1 MNMNNRR
8 LVWRRVRVVMGLVA
22 LVAGS
27 AFAANPQLTWTGSG
41 DGSTWNDAAN
51 WNTTPDWTV
60 ANDLDFSSVAGGATL
75 VNDATTTFGTLT
87 FGANKGTVTITSSK
101 TAQLDAATLVI
112 PTGTT
117 LDAKF
122 KVGGAWTFD
131 TWRVTATGA
140 GTLWISALWQGGY
153 GSGSLT
159 LDGVT
164 AVMKEGL
171 RANAGCDVVLRNHA
185 KLMAES
191 DFNVGTIVS
200 ESADVV
206 VDLNG
211 KKGLLKAVQGTFAG
225 VLKGGG
231 TLTVQGG
238 GSWTL
243 SGQSPDFSGTLAVK
257 TARVQVTG
265 ALGPN
270 AKIESVDTGVA
281 SVGDVTV
288 AKLSGSAAQGGISI
302 EEGRMLTVTSGGNYG
317 ARLMGAG
324 GVTFDGGDETLTL
337 SGANDYAG
345 ATVVLSGTLVI
356 SDVNRLSGYPEG
368 LVSRYS
374 FDGELTADD
383 LGANNLAVTAG
394 TPTQEANGLGGSR
407 CVRFDGASR
416 MATVANS
423 FIKGKAPFTIAFWV
437 RTTSTDTWT
446 AGGGF
451 LQVGTWVSGD
461 ENQVTLG
468 ATSADGYGVGVL
480 MTLCGNW
487 WWQGNWQN
495 GNWRHYALTFD
506 GNTVRAYANGTLS
519 EGNEKTKNWDIAQAK
534 IKLGDK
540 VVADY
545 DEMLVF
551 SRALTADEVRGL
563 YANPFPQPT
572 AGDVLTVAPVAHWAF
587 DDADNP
593 GKDTSGNGIDLAVVG
608 GNLALVENAEVNG
621 KAAKLTSQGAYLT
634 RTETGLPT
642 NFPTGDSA
650 FTVNVRV
657 AGSGNAQ
664 DVTLFSMGDVTTS
677 NQSFR
682 VDNGNYP
689 RQIGYSVT
697 GISGNATLMDGFLGN
712 TFVDYTFVFD
722 STAKTMT
729 CYRDGVMTLA
739 PRTVSPTIAANGT
752 INIAYNP
759 AKSSHFEG
767 TLDDVQVFNSAL
779 TPGQVRHLVQSTCV
793 RGASAVLPVA
803 SPVSVAADATLRI
816 AMPGV
821 TTAAS
826 LSGEGTVS
834 LLTNSLF
841 QVSSVTN
848 FSGSISGSGEFALS
862 EGGVLACSMEAPA
875 IDMTGTLRL
884 PSVAT
889 VRFAESA
896 QVMASDTR
904 RTYLVA
910 RATQLT
916 GATDLTG
923 WTCLLDGEAPA
934 GNMPVTFLIK
944 GGDVYAKVRRGFV
957 FMIK

>member
-1 MNMNNRR
+1 MNMNNGSWMCRR
-8 LVWRRVRVVMGLVA
+8 IQAVMGLVA

-27 AFAANPQLTWTGSG
+27 AFAANPQLVWTGSG
-41 DGSTWNDAAN
+41 DGATWSDVAN
-51 WNTTPDWTV
+51 WNATPDWSV
-60 ANDLDFSSVAGGATL
+60 ANDLDFTAVAGGTTL
-75 VNDATTTFGTLT
+75 ENDATTTFGTLT
-87 FGANKGTVTITSSK
+87 FGANKGTVTITSTK
-101 TAQLDAATLVI
+101 TALPAAAALVI

-122 KVGGAWTFD
+122 KVGSAWDWTP
-131 TWRVTATGA
+131 WRVTATGA
-140 GTLWISALWQGGY
+140 GTLWISALWEGGY

-185 KLMAES
+185 TLMAES
-191 DFNVGTIVS
+191 DFNVGTIIS

-211 KKGLLKAVQGTFAG
+211 KKGLLKAVQGTFSG

-337 SGANDYAG
+337 SGANAYAG
-345 ATVVLSGTLVI
+345 ATVVQSGTLVI

-423 FIKGKAPFTIAFWV
+423 FIKGKTPFTVAFWV

-446 AGGGF
+446 AGGRF

-461 ENQVTLG
+461 VNEVSLG
-468 ATSADGYGVGVL
+468 ATTANNYALGAL

-487 WWQGNWQN
+487 WFQGNWQN

-506 GNTVRAYANGTLS
+506 GNTVRAYANGTT
-519 EGNEKTKNWDIAQAK
+519 EGSNNDTKTKNWDIAQAA

-572 AGDVLTVAPVAHWAF
+572 AGDVLNVAPVAHWAF

-608 GNLALVENAEVNG
+608 RNLALVENAEVNG
-621 KAAKLTSQGAYLT
+621 KAAKLTSHGAYLT

-664 DVTLFSMGDVTTS
+664 DVTLFSMGDVTTA

-689 RQIGYSVT
+689 RQMGYSVT

-759 AKSSHFEG
+759 AKNSHFEG

-779 TPGQVRHLVQSTCV
+779 TPGQVRHLVQSTCA
-793 RGASAVLPVA
+793 RGASAVLPVE
-803 SPVSVAADATLRI
+803 SPVSVASDATLRI

-826 LSGEGTVS
+826 LSGAGIVS

-848 FSGSISGSGEFALS
+848 FTGSILDPGELALS
-862 EGGVLACSMEAPA
+862 EGGVLKCSMDAPA
-875 IDMTGTLRL
+875 INMTGTLRL

-889 VRFAESA
+889 VCFAESA
-896 QVMASDTR
+896 QEIAPVC
-904 RTYLVA
+904 LVA

-916 GATDLTG
+916 GATDLSG
-923 WTCLLDGEAPA
+923 WTCQMDGKEPA
-934 GNMPVTFLIK
+934 GNIPATFLIK
-944 GGDVYAKVRRGFV
+944 GGDVYVKVRRGFV